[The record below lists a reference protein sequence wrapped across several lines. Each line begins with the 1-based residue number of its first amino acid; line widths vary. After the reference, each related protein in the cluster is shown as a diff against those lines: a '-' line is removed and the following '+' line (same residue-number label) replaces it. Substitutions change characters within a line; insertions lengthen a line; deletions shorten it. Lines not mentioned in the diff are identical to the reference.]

1 MKKYE
6 LYKIISVYKSDGAA
20 DVMPNLSRQAH
31 HQLEIFFW
39 RSAFL
44 ETADQT
50 SQCDYRPIVIGNR
63 SIGAPLHLIKH
74 DILTETIK

>member
-31 HQLEIFFW
+31 HQLGIFF
-39 RSAFL
+39 F
-44 ETADQT
+44 DQ
-50 SQCDYRPIVIGNR
+50 PF
-63 SIGAPLHLIKH
+63 
-74 DILTETIK
+74 

>member
-31 HQLEIFFW
+31 HQLEIFLEISLFRDR
-39 RSAFL
+39 RSNIPMRL
-44 ETADQT
+44 SAD
-50 SQCDYRPIVIGNR
+50 SDR
-63 SIGAPLHLIKH
+63 
-74 DILTETIK
+74 